1 MMQKTFAML
10 ATLALPAA
18 LVSQDQV
25 GNNWPSYRGLGAK
38 GVADGYATAVEWDV
52 VMGENILWQTD
63 IPGLSHSSPVIWGDN
78 IFVITA
84 VKDSEAEL
92 KVGLYGSIGSV
103 EDDSEHE
110 FKLLCIDRESG
121 QINWVQ
127 TCWRGVPEIKRHPK
141 GSHAISTPAAD
152 ATHVAAFFG
161 SEGLYV
167 YGHDGELLWQKSF
180 GTLDAGFYLVPDA
193 QWGFGSSPVI
203 SEGRLLVQCDIQGE
217 SFIAALD
224 VNTGEEIWRTMR
236 DEVPTWGTP
245 TVNLGADRRQVIVNG
260 YKHIG
265 GYDFDTGAELW
276 KVAGGGDI
284 PVPTP
289 VVAHGMV
296 FITNAHGR
304 MAPILAI
311 SADAKGEFS
320 MKARD
325 SDYMIWSKERSGNY
339 MQTPLVYGDLLY
351 CCKDNGVVAC
361 YDARSG
367 KRKYQQRL
375 GSGTSGFSA
384 SGVAADGKLYFTS
397 EEGEVYVIKAGA
409 EFDLLAVNEMGET
422 CMATP
427 AISAGVMFFRTRSQL
442 VAVAVEK

>member
-1 MMQKTFAML
+1 MHP
-10 ATLALPAA
+10 TLAL
-18 LVSQDQV
+18 LVTFLVPGVLVAQDQDPKP
-25 GNNWPSYRGLGAK
+25 WPSYRGLNAS
-38 GVADGYATAVEWDV
+38 GVADGHATAVEWDV
-52 VMGENILWQTD
+52 VMGENILWQ
-63 IPGLSHSSPVIWGDN
+63 IELPGLSHSSPVIWGDD
-78 IFVITA
+78 IFVTTA
-84 VKDSEAEL
+84 VKDQEAEL
-92 KVGLYGSIGSV
+92 KVGLYGSIASV
-103 EDDSEHE
+103 EDDSVHE
-110 FKLLCIDRESG
+110 FQLICIDRESG
-121 QINWVQ
+121 EINWIQ
-127 TCWRGVPEIKRHPK
+127 TCWEGVPEIKRHPK
-141 GSHAISTPAAD
+141 GSHAISSPAAD

-167 YGHDGELLWQKSF
+167 YNHEGELLWNKNF
-180 GTLDAGFYLVPDA
+180 GTLDSGYYMVPSA

-203 SEGRLLVQCDIQGE
+203 SEGRLLVQCDVQGE
-217 SFIAALD
+217 SFLAAFD
-224 VNTGEEIWRTMR
+224 VNTGEELWRTVR
-236 DEVPTWGTP
+236 DEIPTWGTP
-245 TVNLGADRRQVIVNG
+245 TVDLGEDRRQVIVNG

-265 GYDFDTGAELW
+265 GYDFDTGEELW
-276 KVAGGGDI
+276 KLEGGGDI

-311 SADAKGEFS
+311 SATAEGEFT
-320 MKARD
+320 MKPKD
-325 SDYMIWSKERSGNY
+325 SEHMIWSIERGGNY

-351 CCKDNGVVAC
+351 CCKNNGVLSVF
-361 YDARSG
+361 DARTG
-367 KRKYQQRL
+367 TRAYRERL
-375 GSGTSGFSA
+375 GSGTTGFSA

-397 EEGEVYVIKAGA
+397 EEGEVYVIKAGE